1 MLYRNCGKCARI
13 TKHNIV
19 SLLCM
24 VHDTEQ
30 TLEDAL
36 EKYRQD
42 TKYGAKWWQ

>member
-30 TLEDAL
+30 EIEEAL
-36 EKYRQD
+36 EQYRQESKESA
-42 TKYGAKWWQ
+42 TW